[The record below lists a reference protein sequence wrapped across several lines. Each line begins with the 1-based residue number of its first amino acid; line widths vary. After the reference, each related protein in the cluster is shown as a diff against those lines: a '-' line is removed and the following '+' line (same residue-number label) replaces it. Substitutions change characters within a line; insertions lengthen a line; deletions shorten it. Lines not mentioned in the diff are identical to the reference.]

1 MRQLI
6 INGDDFGLHELIN
19 EGIIESHING
29 CLTSTTLMAGGPAFE
44 HAVALAKQYPK
55 LGVGVHL
62 TLVGASPA
70 ARADI
75 STLVTRDGLFF
86 PSYKEF
92 ACQYIQGKIAKEHIR
107 HELWC
112 QMQKVIGSGI
122 PITHLDSH
130 QHLHVLPGMA
140 EIIGSLA
147 AEFHIEKIRI
157 PSESV
162 FFFGPSK
169 NSFSRIAARTVL
181 TACSTIA
188 QHYYKKIGLS
198 APDHFYGMLS
208 GGAMSQEVLQHIIKT
223 LPEGV
228 TEIMVHPGS
237 DRTALS
243 QRFTWGYRWQ
253 DELEAL
259 QSQSVL
265 QEIKESGIQLISYQ
279 QLGRMQSAL
288 EAEVSKL

>member
-19 EGIIESHING
+19 EGIIESHTNG

-44 HAVALAKQYPK
+44 HAVALAKQHPK

-62 TLVGASPA
+62 ALVGTRPA
-70 ARADI
+70 ARANVN
-75 STLVTRDGLFF
+75 TLVTRDGQFF

-92 ACQYIQGKIAKEHIR
+92 AWQYLQGKIAKEHIR
-107 HELWC
+107 YELWC
-112 QMQKVIGSGI
+112 QMQKVIGHGI
-122 PITHLDSH
+122 SITHIDSH
-130 QHLHVLPGMA
+130 QHLHVLPGLA

-157 PSESV
+157 PSEPV

-181 TACSTIA
+181 TGCSKIA
-188 QHYYKKIGLS
+188 ERYYRKIGLC
-198 APDHFYGMLS
+198 APAQFYGMLA
-208 GGAMSQEVLQHIIKT
+208 GGAMSQQVLQHIIKK

-228 TEIMVHPGS
+228 SEIMVHPGR
-237 DRTALS
+237 DRQALS
-243 QRFTWGYRWQ
+243 QLFTWGYRWQ

-259 QSQSVL
+259 RSQSVL
-265 QEIKESGIQLISYQ
+265 QEIKDSSIELISYQ
-279 QLGRMQSAL
+279 QLGKLQSAQ
-288 EAEVSKL
+288 EAEVSKI